1 MCERSK
7 GHPLSW
13 PQLHHAICRNFG
25 GLESEEIK
33 PLEEFRK
40 AIGYVEDSQDLTGL
54 DGEVLNVTFP
64 VFIFG
69 LSTFAFLQMLSILNP
84 DCSRLGLIKTSLNTK
99 DITWHG

>member
-1 MCERSK
+1 MLYWMCERSK

-69 LSTFAFLQMLSILNP
+69 LSTFCIFADVI
-84 DCSRLGLIKTSLNTK
+84 
-99 DITWHG
+99 DIEP